1 MESRTQ
7 ALGKEGSL
15 FQIRRKGGGTLADQ
29 ISLQDRCQAVKRL
42 PFDDFKSTVLN
53 FLKPNVTLMSYV
65 FM

>member
-42 PFDDFKSTVLN
+42 PFDDFKSVN
-53 FLKPNVTLMSYV
+53 QGMDIS
-65 FM
+65 